1 MNGISI
7 LMGKGSRKNHS
18 DISWREFEKE
28 VEVWI
33 EEKVNPDE
41 YRVEHQKSSVYSD
54 GETKRMDIHVAER
67 RQGGSHHVIDAKHF
81 TGDLPVKEIK
91 DAFEYK
97 KRSRSSSITVVV
109 SDTTTIP
116 ENTQRIAKNMGVD
129 IVRKRGKGAIN
140 RVKEVFDNQPEY
152 FD

>member
-1 MNGISI
+1 M
-7 LMGKGSRKNHS
+7 
-18 DISWREFEKE
+18 
-28 VEVWI
+28 
-33 EEKVNPDE
+33 
-41 YRVEHQKSSVYSD
+41 
-54 GETKRMDIHVAER
+54 
-67 RQGGSHHVIDAKHF
+67 IDAKHF